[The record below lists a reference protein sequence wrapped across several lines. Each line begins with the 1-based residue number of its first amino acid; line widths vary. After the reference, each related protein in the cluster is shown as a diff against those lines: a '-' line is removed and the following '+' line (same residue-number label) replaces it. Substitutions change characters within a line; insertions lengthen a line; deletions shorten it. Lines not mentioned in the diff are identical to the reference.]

1 MLSPT
6 LDRQFANLFSRA
18 LANPYFDV
26 ERALCLAME
35 SQMHQIIEIK
45 KILERMFGEYSCLR
59 QPVSIAKIF
68 SWPGGELCACVMREK
83 TEHIHIYDTDNKNL
97 IELESTKPTLLTV
110 REGDYILMLNHKIAE
125 HISANELEQLLAQ
138 PWKSTKDLE
147 EEILLNVH
155 VARRNLFGGE
165 VEKDSGVRVLV
176 I

>member
-18 LANPYFDV
+18 GASPYFDV

-35 SQMHQIIEIK
+35 SQMHQIAEIK
-45 KILERMFGEYSCLR
+45 QILDRMFGEYSCLR

-83 TEHIHIYDTDNKNL
+83 TEHIHIYDADNKNL

-110 REGDYILMLNHKIAE
+110 REGDYILMLNYKIAE
-125 HISANELEQLLAQ
+125 HISVNELERLLVQ
-138 PWKSTKDLE
+138 SWDSTKDLE

-155 VARRNLFGGE
+155 VSRRNLFDQE
-165 VEKDSGVRVLV
+165 VERESGIRVLA